1 MYYDRGST
9 ADSLVAGRG
18 RLVGRGSEGKGR
30 VTKTLDLRE
39 LLATPWIAIVLGV
52 ILGVALLLPLVW
64 TLRRIKPGNVDVG
77 VNVGMAAVF
86 GGLLVGLGL
95 MVGYMVLS
103 PEGFWYFG
111 PAVAG
116 GFIVAL
122 GVLSWRVAA
131 KMLSTDDEQKG

>member
-1 MYYDRGST
+1 M
-9 ADSLVAGRG
+9 
-18 RLVGRGSEGKGR
+18 
-30 VTKTLDLRE
+30 
-39 LLATPWIAIVLGV
+39 LGV
-52 ILGVALLLPLVW
+52 LLGVGLLLPLVW

-77 VNVGMAAVF
+77 VNVGMGAVF

-103 PEGFWYFG
+103 REGFWYFG

-122 GVLSWRVAA
+122 GVLSWRVARQ
-131 KMLSTDDEQKG
+131 MLSADEERKG